1 MQVAAWTQNSQAER
15 KKYLSVIYPTAKW
28 ILEALKITYIESFVS
43 LFLLK
48 QICYVPMIINPSTFS
63 LLGKIHTL
71 FYYDVFHV
79 LSSVTLNWEFLSL
92 FEGFPRNI
100 YFWHWIPL
108 ASLCRGGKKFR
119 GPKVAPEIT
128 FGRGTAS
135 TVQRSHAKI
144 NCTLTI

>member
-1 MQVAAWTQNSQAER
+1 MLAHLKISQCYIPNGKMDFRSIENN
-15 KKYLSVIYPTAKW
+15 IYW
-28 ILEALKITYIESFVS
+28 ILCFLVSVETNMLCTYDYQSFDLLLIGQNTHIVS
-43 LFLLK
+43 VFF
-48 QICYVPMIINPSTFS
+48 V
-63 LLGKIHTL
+63 
-71 FYYDVFHV
+71 VFHV

-100 YFWHWIPL
+100 NFWHWIPL